1 MPQLDPKWFASQL
14 FWLVICFSVL
24 YLLLSK
30 LILPS
35 LLGVITSRKNAIDED
50 LLAAQKFKE
59 NAELARHTYE
69 QTLSNSRVSAQNLLN
84 EAGEMQK
91 EHAKQAS
98 IALDLQVATQLANAV
113 KTITAKKQEMLAALT
128 PQVSE
133 FSALIAEKLTA
144 PTIH

>member
-1 MPQLDPKWFASQL
+1 MPQLDPRWFASQL
-14 FWLVICFSVL
+14 FWLVICFTVL

-30 LILPS
+30 LVLPS
-35 LLGVITSRKNAIDED
+35 LLGVITLRKNAIDED

-59 NAELARHTYE
+59 NAELARQTYE
-69 QTLSNSRVSAQNLLN
+69 QTLANSRINAQNLLD

-113 KTITAKKQEMLAALT
+113 KTITVKKQEMLATLT

-133 FSALIAEKLTA
+133 FSALIAKKLTA

>member
-1 MPQLDPKWFASQL
+1 MPQLDPTWFASQL
-14 FWLVICFSVL
+14 FWLVICFTVL

-59 NAELARHTYE
+59 NAEIARQNYE
-69 QTLSNSRVSAQNLLN
+69 QTLANSRINAQNLLN

-91 EHAKQAS
+91 EHAKQAG

-113 KTITAKKQEMLAALT
+113 KTINAKKQEMLAALT

-133 FSALIAEKLTA
+133 FATLIAEKLTA
-144 PTIH
+144 TIH